1 MHDGKYIQIISI
13 RNDQGQEKLIYFD
26 MTDIYR
32 KLGKSRDKKNKE
44 RYQKIDRRSQ
54 TAGKRASRIRVMDLF
69 RTVELSDNG

>member
-32 KLGKSRDKKNKE
+32 KLGKSRDKK
-44 RYQKIDRRSQ
+44 QDKISKDW
-54 TAGKRASRIRVMDLF
+54 
-69 RTVELSDNG
+69 

>member
-32 KLGKSRDKKNKE
+32 KVGKSRDKKTRKDIKRLIEDHKPREKE
-44 RYQKIDRRSQ
+44 PAES
-54 TAGKRASRIRVMDLF
+54 V
-69 RTVELSDNG
+69 

>member
-32 KLGKSRDKKNKE
+32 KLGNREIKNK
-44 RYQKIDRRSQ
+44 KDIKDW
-54 TAGKRASRIRVMDLF
+54 
-69 RTVELSDNG
+69 

>member
-32 KLGKSRDKKNKE
+32 KLGKSRDKKQE

-54 TAGKRASRIRVMDLF
+54 TVGKEPAESV
-69 RTVELSDNG
+69 